1 MNIGRGIVGLD
12 VGVDVVGLR
21 VEGRRVDGLR
31 VVGLFVVGRA
41 VGVVGPTGSSNVGLR
56 DVGRFVGVDEGLRV
70 VGLIVG
76 VNVGLLLMSPVAVI
90 DMVRFWVGMNIPTTF
105 TPSFIT
111 GSEDD
116 ATISVAIVLVE
127 NTPSASAIT
136 NTV

>member
-1 MNIGRGIVGLD
+1 M
-12 VGVDVVGLR
+12 DVVGLR

-90 DMVRFWVGMNIPTTF
+90 DMVRFWVGMNIPTRNLDTSGGLED
-105 TPSFIT
+105 PDGRINLLLMR
-111 GSEDD
+111 GS
-116 ATISVAIVLVE
+116 L
-127 NTPSASAIT
+127 P
-136 NTV
+136 